1 MQYVDGDKGCS
12 CVGVCV
18 CVDTYDRGIGTF
30 WKWGYVDGTRLFTLQ
45 MRHKFAL

>member
-18 CVDTYDRGIGTF
+18 WIHDRGIGTF
-30 WKWGYVDGTRLFTLQ
+30 WKWGYVDGTWLFTLQ